1 MKVALKVFEKK
12 IKKAQE
18 LEAEEAKRR
27 LEASASVKEQA
38 HGWSNR
44 WSLIFLESRKAGP
57 IFLDL
62 YFKFTAGPKS
72 NSASSIQQ

>member
-1 MKVALKVFEKK
+1 MNFQTSQTSLFVRPPEDRLLLKLPFISMIVRFKLVKVALKVFEKK

-38 HGWSNR
+38 HG
-44 WSLIFLESRKAGP
+44 
-57 IFLDL
+57 
-62 YFKFTAGPKS
+62 
-72 NSASSIQQ
+72 